1 MAANQPAKELR
12 MTDSEDRT
20 AETKL
25 PAPLLH
31 PLTVGGISLPGNLA
45 LAPMAGATD
54 LPFRLLCRGLGADL
68 VCTELVSARGIR
80 HDKDL
85 HRTWRYVEIDPAE
98 APVAIQLFGSDPE
111 DLDYAVRVIEGHP
124 LLSRCTF
131 IDLNMGCPVPKV
143 VQAGDGSAL
152 MKDPARA
159 AAAVRACVR
168 AANRPVTV
176 KIRKG
181 WDPASVNAVEIAR
194 VCEAEGAAM
203 VAVHGRTRDQMY
215 AGEADWGIIAA
226 VKAAIGVPVFGNG
239 DVRTPNDA
247 RRILNETGVDGV
259 MVGRAALGDP
269 WIFAR
274 IRGAL
279 DPLAPKGPGW
289 PEVPGEP
296 TPAERVALM
305 LHHLDLSIARYG
317 EATAVKEF
325 RKQAGWYM
333 KGVRGT
339 APLRAIA
346 FNAVTRADLAGV
358 FARYRDLM
366 QKTDPTAKKR

>member
-1 MAANQPAKELR
+1 MTGTEPVPA
-12 MTDSEDRT
+12 ST
-20 AETKL
+20 ASASG
-25 PAPLLH
+25 APLLH
-31 PLTVGGISLPGNLA
+31 PVSVGVVTLPGNLA

-68 VCTELVSARGIR
+68 VCTELVSARGMR
-80 HDKDL
+80 HDRDL
-85 HRTWRYVEIDPAE
+85 QRTWRYVEVDPAE

-111 DLDYAVRVIEGHP
+111 DLDFAVRAIEQHP

-168 AANRPVTV
+168 AAGRPVTV

-194 VCEAEGAAM
+194 ICEAEGAAL

-215 AGEADWGIIAA
+215 AGEADWDIIAA
-226 VKAAIGVPVFGNG
+226 VKAAVRFPVFGNG
-239 DVRTPNDA
+239 DVKTPADA
-247 RRILNETGVDGV
+247 RRLLLSTGCDGV

-274 IRGAL
+274 IRGIL
-279 DPLAPKGPGW
+279 DTQAPRPPGW

-296 TPAERVALM
+296 TPENRVALM

-333 KGVRGT
+333 KGLRGT

-346 FNAVTRADLAGV
+346 FNAVTRADMAGV

-366 QKTDPTAKKR
+366 QKTDQTAKKH